1 VVPLWRRI
9 RDLPSR
15 LHHLVWRL
23 LGSPTRW
30 VTVHGGKRLFVRA
43 DDFRAHR
50 IAQLGGTQKEKIAL
64 WRELAGWKPT
74 VCVDVGAN
82 YGEFAMAA
90 REMDARVIAVEPN
103 PLLVECLRRSFADD
117 GGASIVDAA
126 VSDSEGTVTLH
137 YNARS
142 SGSGSMSGAVP
153 EGERSGFGRPG
164 KVVAAQV
171 RAAPLDA
178 IVPEILGALPESIV
192 LKVDVEGFEQGV
204 LAGADAILRSA
215 GWWRALIEYNPAAV
229 TAAGLDPAA
238 LWQELRKH
246 RGMIVG
252 DAPIATPVLAG
263 ELPRD
268 PPSSECDVL
277 IGRGSPFGI

>member
-1 VVPLWRRI
+1 
-9 RDLPSR
+9 
-15 LHHLVWRL
+15 
-23 LGSPTRW
+23 
-30 VTVHGGKRLFVRA
+30 VHGGKRLFVRA

-64 WRELAGWKPT
+64 WLELAGWKPT

-90 REMDARVIAVEPN
+90 RGMDVRVIAVEPN

-117 GGASIVDAA
+117 PGASIVDAA
-126 VSDSEGTVTLH
+126 ASDSDGTVTLH

-153 EGERSGFGRPG
+153 EGERASFGRAG

-178 IVPEILGALPESIV
+178 IVQEILGALPESIV
-192 LKVDVEGFEQGV
+192 LKVDVEGFEQRV
-204 LAGADAILRSA
+204 LAGAEEILRSVA
-215 GWWRALIEYNPAAV
+215 WWRALIEYNPSAV
-229 TAAGLDPAA
+229 TAAGLDPGA
-238 LWQELRKH
+238 LWSELRKH
-246 RGMIVG
+246 RGVIVAG
-252 DAPIATPVLAG
+252 AMAAAPLLAV
-263 ELPRD
+263 ELPSD

-277 IGRGSPFGI
+277 IGRGAPFGI